1 MNLKLAVHGITM
13 KYDSFPILNEVEFSI
28 HPGELVGL
36 LGANGAGK
44 STLLRCISKVLTPT
58 EGTIYLDGHNLQQL
72 TAGEIARTMAVVPQ
86 ENNTD
91 FDFTVEEIV
100 LMGRFP
106 HLARFQKEKH
116 SDRKIASK
124 AMQTTGIS
132 HLSHRII
139 TTLSGGE
146 KQRVMLARALC
157 QEPELLL
164 LDEPTANLDISYQ
177 VEIMEMVTQLN
188 KQKNL
193 TVIAAIHD
201 LNMAIQFFDRFILL
215 SEGKVLTIG
224 TAEEVITAEHIQTA
238 YKIPATIYR
247 HPIHGRLQVAVH
259 KKQQQEKK
267 DKLQFHIHVL
277 GGGLESL
284 PVMDAL
290 QKKDY
295 SLSVGPVA
303 AQDANYQYASYYGLP
318 VIETPPFSAVSAT
331 EDVAHRELLEKANL
345 VIIPPISFGE
355 GNLRNLEI
363 VAQAQKTGLMVLILE
378 EEKIGGR
385 DYTQGQEATTIIKN
399 MVKNGA
405 ISVREMEEVFT
416 CLEKFKSTNIK
427 E

>member
-1 MNLKLAVHGITM
+1 MNFKLAVHGITM
-13 KYDSFPILNEVEFSI
+13 QYDSFPILNEVGFSI
-28 HPGELVGL
+28 RPGELIGL

-58 EGTIYLDGHNLQQL
+58 EGAIYLDGDKIQKL
-72 TAGEIARTMAVVPQ
+72 TAGEIARIMAVVPQ
-86 ENNTD
+86 ESNTD

-106 HLARFQKEKH
+106 HLARFQKEKN
-116 SDRKIASK
+116 SDRQIAGE
-124 AMQTTGIS
+124 AMQTTGIT

-157 QEPELLL
+157 QKPELLL

-177 VEIMEMVTQLN
+177 VEIMEMVMQLN

-215 SEGKVLTIG
+215 SEGKVLAIG

-259 KKQQQEKK
+259 KKQQQKRK
-267 DKLQFHIHVL
+267 NKLQFHIHVL

-284 PVMDAL
+284 PILDAL

-303 AQDANYQYASYYGLP
+303 VQDANYQYASYYALP
-318 VIETPPFSAVSAT
+318 VIETPPFSAVSTA
-331 EDVAHRELLEKANL
+331 EDREHLELLEKANL

-355 GNLRNLEI
+355 GNLRNLQI
-363 VAQAQKTGLMVLILE
+363 VAQAQVEGLPVLILGK
-378 EEKIGGR
+378 EKIMAR
-385 DYTQGQEATTIIKN
+385 DYTQGQATEIIES
-399 MVKNGA
+399 MVEKGA
-405 ISVREMEEVFT
+405 ISAKEMEEVFT
-416 CLEKFKSTNIK
+416 CLEKFKSIK